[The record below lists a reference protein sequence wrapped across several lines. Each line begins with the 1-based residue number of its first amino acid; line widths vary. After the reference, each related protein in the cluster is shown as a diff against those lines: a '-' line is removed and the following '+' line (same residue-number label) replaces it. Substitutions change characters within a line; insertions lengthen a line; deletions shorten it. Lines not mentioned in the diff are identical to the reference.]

1 MKTNKPKLSHCL
13 IVDAIG
19 MLSYFIPAF
28 GGAIDV
34 VWAPISG
41 ILFFYWF
48 RMRLGAFFA
57 IAEELAP
64 FTDFIPTFT
73 IAYFFLKRK
82 EKNSKEIKK

>member
-1 MKTNKPKLSHCL
+1 MKTNRPKLSHCL